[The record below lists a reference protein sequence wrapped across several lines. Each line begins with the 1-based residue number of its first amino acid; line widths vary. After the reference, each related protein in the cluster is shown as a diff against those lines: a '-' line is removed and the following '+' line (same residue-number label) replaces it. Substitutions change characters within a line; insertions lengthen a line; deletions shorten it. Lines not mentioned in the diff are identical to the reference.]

1 MTTVAIL
8 PSSDASGKLLYRAIA
23 GNKQAVGNT
32 AGQALDRLTT
42 QLGATEF
49 RAVLLIQSFATD
61 AFFSETQQA
70 RLAELMQDW
79 RSARERG
86 ETLPPAQ
93 QAELDA
99 LVEAE
104 LKAATARTASLM

>member
-8 PSSDASGKLLYRAIA
+8 PSSDASGELLYRAVA
-23 GNKQAVGNT
+23 GDRQAVGRT
-32 AGQALDRLTT
+32 AGQALDRLTN

-49 RAVLLIQSFATD
+49 RAVLVIQSFAAD
-61 AFFSETQQA
+61 ALFDATQQS
-70 RLAELMQDW
+70 RLAELMQQW
-79 RSARERG
+79 RTVRDRG
-86 ETLPPAQ
+86 EALPPAQ

-104 LKAATARTASLM
+104 LKAAMTRTASLL

>member
-8 PSSDASGKLLYRAIA
+8 PSSDASGELLYRAIA
-23 GNKQAVGNT
+23 GDKQAVGKT

-42 QLGATEF
+42 QLGTTEF
-49 RAVLLIQSFATD
+49 RAVLLIQSFAADTFFD
-61 AFFSETQQA
+61 ATQKA
-70 RLAELMQDW
+70 RLAELMQQW
-79 RSARERG
+79 RTARDQG
-86 ETLPPAQ
+86 EVLPPAQ

-104 LKAATARTASLM
+104 LKAATARTANLT